1 MRSSHHIKDAN
12 REKSIFAFRSVIA
25 LFIVLGMLSGL
36 VARLYHLQID
46 NFNHYQTL
54 SDQNRMQLRSVTPT
68 RGLIYDRNGVLLA
81 DNQPIFSLSIIPELI
96 EDIDEV
102 VERLSGV
109 VEIKPSHIESF
120 KKRLKRTRR
129 PYQEVVLKSKL
140 SEEEIAR
147 IEVRRHAF
155 SGVEVTAELARYYPL
170 GEATAHSVG
179 YVGRINEKELA
190 TLDPRNYSATRYIGK
205 LGIERFYENE
215 LHGTVGFETVEI
227 NASNRILR
235 TLDRVASTRGKDL
248 VLHLDARLQL
258 KAMELLEG
266 KRAALVAIEPAT
278 GGILAQVS
286 TPSFDPNKFVT
297 GIDHKSYAALR
308 DSLDTPLFNRA
319 LKGQYPPGSTIK
331 QVIGLAGLDTDT
343 TTPEYSIMDYG
354 RYQLKNDERIYRDWK
369 REGHGRVNLF
379 DSIVESCDVY
389 FYDLAFKLGV
399 DEMSRYLGYFGFG
412 GNRTLDIA
420 EARSGILP
428 SREWKRAWRGVSWYP
443 GDSLNMG
450 IGQGFM
456 LATPMQLAT
465 MTAVLANRGQW
476 KAPRL
481 LKGTGDGS
489 IVLTQRADE
498 GSDVTLNKPENWA
511 YIVDAMEDVMHGK
524 KGTARGSGR
533 GSSYRIAG
541 KTGTAQV
548 VGIAQGE
555 EYDAEALAERHR
567 DHGLFVGFAPADNPQ
582 IAVALVVENGGGGSS
597 AAAPVARKLFDEWIL
612 NLNAIDQASEVV
624 FR

>member
-25 LFIVLGMLSGL
+25 LLIVLAMLSGL
-36 VARLYHLQID
+36 VVRLYHLQIE
-46 NFNHYQTL
+46 NFSHYQTL

-81 DNQPIFSLSIIPELI
+81 DNQPIFSLAIVPELVD
-96 EDIDEV
+96 DIDGV
-102 VERLSGV
+102 VERLSEV
-109 VEIKPSHIESF
+109 IDLQDSHVESF
-120 KKRLKRTRR
+120 KKRLKRVRR

-155 SGVEVTAELARYYPL
+155 SGVEVSAELARYYPL

-179 YVGRINEKELA
+179 YVGRINEKEIA
-190 TLDPRNYSATRYIGK
+190 VLDQRNYSATRYVGK

-266 KRAALVAIEPAT
+266 KRAALVAIEPET
-278 GGILAQVS
+278 
-286 TPSFDPNKFVT
+286 DPNKFVT

-331 QVIGLAGLDTDT
+331 QVIGLAGLDTGT

-379 DSIVESCDVY
+379 ASIVESCDVY

-412 GNRTLDIA
+412 SNRTLDIA

-465 MTAVLANRGQW
+465 MTATLANRGQW
-476 KAPRL
+476 RAPRL
-481 LKGTGDGS
+481 LKETGDGS

-498 GSDVTLNKPENWA
+498 GSDVVLNKPENWE

-533 GSSYRIAG
+533 SASYRMAG

-548 VGIAQGE
+548 VSIAQGE
-555 EYDAEALAERHR
+555 ECDAEALAERHR
-567 DHGLFVGFAPADNPQ
+567 DHGLFVGFAPADDPQ
-582 IAVALVVENGGGGSS
+582 IAIALVVENGGGGSS
-597 AAAPVARKLFDEWIL
+597 SAAPVARKLFDEWIL
-612 NLNAIDQASEVV
+612 RLNAFDQASEVV
-624 FR
+624 AR

>member
-25 LFIVLGMLSGL
+25 LLIVLAMLSGL
-36 VARLYHLQID
+36 VVRLYHLQIE
-46 NFNHYQTL
+46 NFSHYQTL

-81 DNQPIFSLSIIPELI
+81 DNQPIFSLAIVPELVD
-96 EDIDEV
+96 DIDGV
-102 VERLSGV
+102 VERLSEV
-109 VEIKPSHIESF
+109 IDLQDSHVESF
-120 KKRLKRTRR
+120 KKRLKRVRR

-155 SGVEVTAELARYYPL
+155 SGVEVSAELARYYPL

-179 YVGRINEKELA
+179 YVGRINEKEIA
-190 TLDPRNYSATRYIGK
+190 VLDQRNYSATRYVGK

-266 KRAALVAIEPAT
+266 KRAALVAIEPET

-331 QVIGLAGLDTDT
+331 QVIGLAGLDTGT

-379 DSIVESCDVY
+379 ASIVESCDVY

-412 GNRTLDIA
+412 SNRTLDIA

-465 MTAVLANRGQW
+465 MTATLANRGQW
-476 KAPRL
+476 RAPRL
-481 LKGTGDGS
+481 LKETGDGS

-498 GSDVTLNKPENWA
+498 GSDVVLNKPENWE

-533 GSSYRIAG
+533 SASYRMAG

-548 VGIAQGE
+548 VSIAQGE

-567 DHGLFVGFAPADNPQ
+567 DHGLFVGFAPADDPQ
-582 IAVALVVENGGGGSS
+582 IAIALVVENGGGGSS
-597 AAAPVARKLFDEWIL
+597 SAAPVARKLFDEWIL
-612 NLNAIDQASEVV
+612 RLNAFDQASEVV
-624 FR
+624 AR